1 MNKTYITNESYYD
14 AMKEKIAE
22 KYHVELTE
30 HMHKSFSDFYVSK
43 SVTFA
48 GDSFSIERILTDLY
62 CSRPAEGNMF
72 IMPLGIPTIDKV
84 IFNEP
89 ATIILWDD
97 GSKTVVKCTDGEEYD
112 PAIGFA
118 MAYVKKLYGN
128 TGRIFRACQK
138 DYDKQMAKKEKHDK

>member
-1 MNKTYITNESYYD
+1 MNKTYVTNNSY
-14 AMKEKIAE
+14 
-22 KYHVELTE
+22 
-30 HMHKSFSDFYVSK
+30 
-43 SVTFA
+43 A
-48 GDSFSIERILTDLY
+48 GDSFSIERILRDLY
-62 CSRPAEGNMF
+62 CSRPAEVNSI
-72 IMPLGIPTIDKV
+72 IMPSIDKV

-118 MAYVKKLYGN
+118 MAYVKKAYGN

-138 DYDKQMAKKEKHDK
+138 DYDKQMAKREEHDK

>member
-1 MNKTYITNESYYD
+1 MNKTYVTNVSCYAE
-14 AMKEKIAE
+14 MKEKIAE

-43 SVTFA
+43 SITFA
-48 GDSFSIERILTDLY
+48 GDSFSIERILRDLY
-62 CSRPAEGNMF
+62 RSRPAKVNML
-72 IMPLGIPTIDKV
+72 IMPSIDKV
-84 IFNEP
+84 IFNDP

-118 MAYVKKLYGN
+118 MAYVKKAYGN

-138 DYDKQMAKKEKHDK
+138 NYNEQMAKREKHDK

>member
-1 MNKTYITNESYYD
+1 MNTTYVTNNSYY
-14 AMKEKIAE
+14 AVMKEKIAE

-43 SVTFA
+43 SITFA
-48 GDSFSIERILTDLY
+48 GDSFSIKCILRDLY
-62 CSRPAEGNMF
+62 CSRSVEGNTL
-72 IMPLGIPTIDKV
+72 IMPLIDKV
-84 IFNEP
+84 IYNEP

-112 PAIGFA
+112 PATGFA

-138 DYDKQMAKKEKHDK
+138 DYDKQMAKREEHDK

>member
-1 MNKTYITNESYYD
+1 MNKTYVTNYTNGLVNISD
-14 AMKEKIAE
+14 IA
-22 KYHVELTE
+22 KRYNLDIRHTWG
-30 HMHKSFSDFYVSK
+30 SPWDSS
-43 SVTFA
+43 SSQTVTFQ
-48 GDSFSIERILTDLY
+48 GGPGSIERILRDLY
-62 CSRPAEGNMF
+62 RSKSAEGNMF
-72 IMPLGIPTIDKV
+72 IMPSIDKV

-138 DYDKQMAKKEKHDK
+138 DYDKQKAKRKKHDK

>member
-1 MNKTYITNESYYD
+1 MNKTYVTNNSYYA

-22 KYHVELTE
+22 KYQVKLTE
-30 HMHKSFSDFYVSK
+30 YMHKSFSDFYESK
-43 SVTFA
+43 SVIFV
-48 GDSFSIERILTDLY
+48 GDSFSIKRILRDLY
-62 CSRPAEGNMF
+62 RSRSAEGNTL
-72 IMPLGIPTIDKV
+72 IMPSIDKV

-112 PAIGFA
+112 PAMGFA

-128 TGRIFRACQK
+128 TGGIFRACQK
-138 DYDKQMAKKEKHDK
+138 EYDKQMAKKEKHDK

>member
-1 MNKTYITNESYYD
+1 MNKTYVTNNSYYA

-22 KYHVELTE
+22 KYQVELTE

-43 SVTFA
+43 SITFA
-48 GDSFSIERILTDLY
+48 GDSFSIERILRDLY
-62 CSRPAEGNMF
+62 CSRPVKGSML
-72 IMPLGIPTIDKV
+72 IMPSIDKV

-112 PAIGFA
+112 PATGFA
-118 MAYVKKLYGN
+118 MAYVKKAYGN

>member
-1 MNKTYITNESYYD
+1 MNKTYVTNESYYA

-22 KYHVELTE
+22 RYNVELTE

-43 SVTFA
+43 SITFA
-48 GDSFSIERILTDLY
+48 GDSFSIERILRDLY
-62 CSRPAEGNMF
+62 RSRPAKVNSI
-72 IMPLGIPTIDKV
+72 IMPSIDKV

-118 MAYVKKLYGN
+118 MAYVKKACGN

-138 DYDKQMAKKEKHDK
+138 DYDKQMAKREEHDK